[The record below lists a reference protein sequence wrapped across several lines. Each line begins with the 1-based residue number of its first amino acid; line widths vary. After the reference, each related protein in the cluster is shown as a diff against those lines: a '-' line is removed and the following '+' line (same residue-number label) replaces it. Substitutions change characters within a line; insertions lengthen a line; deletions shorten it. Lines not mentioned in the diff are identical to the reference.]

1 MNSAPSRFRP
11 RGHVFRVLRLLATVL
26 LVLLLL
32 PYLIA
37 PLYRFVDPVSMPML
51 WRWATG
57 QRVERMVMPL
67 NRISPALP
75 RAVISAEDGSFCTH
89 HGIDWRGI
97 REAFNDADDVFEMRG
112 GSTITQ
118 QVVKNLF
125 FWQGRSYIRK
135 ALELPLAVW
144 VDLVLPKRR
153 MLEIYLN
160 IAQWG
165 PTGQFGAEAGARY
178 AFGKSARQLTA
189 REAALMAAI
198 LPSPRGR
205 SARAPSGT
213 VRRLAAIYEA
223 RAARFAA
230 RTACLKPPGS
240 LNGGSPTRG
249 VAVQKS
255 RHSRG
260 ELRNRDTRVAVQ
272 KSASFSRRIRHA
284 DFWTKA
290 TLDSKSC

>member
-1 MNSAPSRFRP
+1 MIMPPSRSP
-11 RGHVFRVLRLLATVL
+11 LRGRLLRVLRLLAVVV

-37 PLYRFVDPVSMPML
+37 PLYRFIDPVSMPML

-57 QRVERMVMPL
+57 QRVERTVVSL
-67 NRISPALP
+67 DQISPALP
-75 RAVISAEDGSFCTH
+75 RAVISAEDGSFCAH

-97 REAFNDADDVFEMRG
+97 REAFYEADDIFDMRG

-135 ALELPLAVW
+135 ALELPLAIW

-153 MLEIYLN
+153 VLEIYLN

-165 PTGQFGAEAGARY
+165 PNGQFGAEAGARY
-178 AFGKSARQLTA
+178 AFGKPASQLTA
-189 REAALMAAI
+189 REAALMAAV

-205 SARAPSGT
+205 SARTPSAT
-213 VRRLAAIYEA
+213 VRRLAGIYEA
-223 RAARFAA
+223 RAARFVTRTVCLHDATDPKPVA
-230 RTACLKPPGS
+230 RY
-240 LNGGSPTRG
+240 
-249 VAVQKS
+249 
-255 RHSRG
+255 
-260 ELRNRDTRVAVQ
+260 
-272 KSASFSRRIRHA
+272 
-284 DFWTKA
+284 
-290 TLDSKSC
+290 

>member
-1 MNSAPSRFRP
+1 MLVVA
-11 RGHVFRVLRLLATVL
+11 V

-32 PYLIA
+32 PYLLV

-57 QRVERMVMPL
+57 QRVERMALPL
-67 NRISPALP
+67 DRMSPALP

-89 HGIDWRGI
+89 HGIDWRGM
-97 REAFNDADDVFEMRG
+97 REAFFEADDISEMRG

-125 FWQGRSYIRK
+125 FWQGRSYVRK

-144 VDLVLPKRR
+144 TDIVLPKRR
-153 MLEIYLN
+153 VLDIYLN
-160 IAQWG
+160 VAQWG

-178 AFGKSARQLTA
+178 AFGKSARELTM

-205 SARAPSGT
+205 SARAPSAT
-213 VRRLAAIYEA
+213 VRRLAGIYEA
-223 RAARFAA
+223 RAARFEARAACLRAA
-230 RTACLKPPGS
+230 RNL
-240 LNGGSPTRG
+240 
-249 VAVQKS
+249 
-255 RHSRG
+255 
-260 ELRNRDTRVAVQ
+260 
-272 KSASFSRRIRHA
+272 
-284 DFWTKA
+284 
-290 TLDSKSC
+290 